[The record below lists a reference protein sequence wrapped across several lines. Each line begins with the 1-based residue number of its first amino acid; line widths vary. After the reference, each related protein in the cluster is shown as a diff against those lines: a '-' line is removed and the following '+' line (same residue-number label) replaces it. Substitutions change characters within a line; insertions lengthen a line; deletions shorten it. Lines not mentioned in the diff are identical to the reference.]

1 MANSTSNPTETYG
14 ITALRMDDILHLK
27 RVKIGKV
34 IGMGAFG
41 TMLRVTHGEEEYAA
55 KRMNESLLVEKFTLR
70 SLKDFCR
77 KCVPIFNLKR
87 TSSGVD
93 NVVKYIGIYQDD
105 PNAMPLLV
113 MELMHIDLRYLLHV
127 HKDTITFRD
136 EVNIAHDIA
145 TGLDFLHSQVPE
157 ILHRNLHANNILLDS
172 SFRAK
177 IADLMNVKLIPP
189 EYILKKEITSIP
201 GHEEYLPPEI
211 FRDVRSYTASS
222 DVFSL
227 GVLILEI
234 LTRKAPRP
242 VRNLKQPEVQRR
254 KSDLSLVAEDNVLL
268 RIVYSCIK
276 DHESE
281 RPSAKEVS
289 DNLAEIKETLQYAV
303 CASVGG
309 VQVSV
314 CVCVCKRTHNV
325 HKHNAYVRVHPYCG
339 SDTLLVGCM
348 TIGNTPAPD
357 DHVLETKGSFARH
370 YIMLTILIILFCR
383 NTY

>member
-1 MANSTSNPTETYG
+1 MANFTEAYG

-27 RVKIGKV
+27 GVKVGKV

-41 TMLRVTHGEEEYAA
+41 TMLRVKHGEEEYAA

-77 KCVPIFNLKR
+77 KCVPIFNLAEKKR
-87 TSSGVD
+87 TAPGVD

-113 MELMHIDLRYLLHV
+113 MELMHIDLRYMLHV

-136 EVNIAHDIA
+136 QVNIAHDMA
-145 TGLDFLHSQVPE
+145 TGLHFLHCQVPE

-211 FRDVRSYTASS
+211 FHDVRSYSASS

-242 VRNLKQPEVQRR
+242 IRNLKLPEVQRR

-268 RIVYSCIK
+268 AVVYSCIK
-276 DHESE
+276 DHDSE
-281 RPSAKEVS
+281 RPSAGQVS
-289 DNLAEIKETLQYAV
+289 GSLTEIKSTLQYAV

-309 VQVSV
+309 AQVSLFV
-314 CVCVCKRTHNV
+314 CVCVHLNS
-325 HKHNAYVRVHPYCG
+325 CG
-339 SDTLLVGCM
+339 LAACW
-348 TIGNTPAPD
+348 
-357 DHVLETKGSFARH
+357 
-370 YIMLTILIILFCR
+370 CC
-383 NTY
+383 